1 MVKIPTGGPDL
12 HLYQTLMNAGRI
24 SNTLVTR
31 HLNET
36 KAHSKH
42 SFSYSD
48 KYPALHGFKNV
59 YSSNITR
66 ASESGQWTVNPT
78 IDFNR

>member
-48 KYPALHGFKNV
+48 KYPALVSRTYTLQISLEQARVDN
-59 YSSNITR
+59 
-66 ASESGQWTVNPT
+66 GQL
-78 IDFNR
+78 IRQ